1 MSWLSLGR
9 LAELSWGLEVFVVVT
24 ATLIVRYLAMRLL
37 KVLSRHLQKTQ
48 NVWDDALLEAARRP
62 LSYFILI
69 FGVAWIIEI
78 SDGYFQTELFSPE
91 NLGADNP
98 SQIRKIPRKSKFER
112 HVGPELAG

>member
-78 SDGYFQTELFSPE
+78 SDGYFHTELFSPE
-91 NLGADNP
+91 NLD
-98 SQIRKIPRKSKFER
+98 
-112 HVGPELAG
+112 LARQPVSYTHLTLPTKA